1 MRALA
6 GPPVNFALMNE
17 LEFAFIGTGNA
28 WVAEGQCW
36 NGFLV
41 NNKYLFETPPTAM
54 MALQKMG
61 TALNDIEAVLLSH
74 HHGDHFLGLPFLLL
88 HWKYFGRTKPLDI
101 IGPPE
106 TELIAHMVSD
116 RTYSNIFD
124 TKYNLNWVVA
134 EPGKRIQSGE
144 LSIEPVEVKHDP
156 GLILSLGYACEL
168 GGRRFGYTGDSAMC
182 DGVMDLARRSEVL
195 VAECASRDKNLSV
208 HMNFVDDMPVLRA
221 VMKPDA
227 HLLLT
232 HTEGAM
238 DTAPMV
244 RTTAARDFER
254 YRF

>member
-1 MRALA
+1 
-6 GPPVNFALMNE
+6 MNE

-28 WVAEGQCW
+28 WVSEGQCW

-41 NNKYLFETPPTAM
+41 NDRYLFETPPSAF

-61 TALNDIEAVLLSH
+61 TALNDIEAIVLSH

-88 HWKYFGRTKPLDI
+88 YWKHFGRTKPVDI

-106 TELIAHMVSD
+106 TELIAHMISD
-116 RTYSNIFD
+116 RTYSGIFE
-124 TKYNLNWVVA
+124 TKYDLNWVVA
-134 EPGKRIQSGE
+134 QPGKRIVSGD
-144 LSIEPVEVKHDP
+144 LTLEPVEVKHDP

-182 DGVMDLARRSEVL
+182 DGVLDIARRSEVL
-195 VAECASRDKNLSV
+195 VSECASRNKNLAV

-221 VMKPDA
+221 AMKPDA

-238 DTAPMV
+238 DLGGLA